1 MKKIIVSILVV
12 SLLLSSASLTVGEKE
27 TPMAPFDGNTLY
39 VGGSGA
45 GNYSSIQAAIND
57 ASDGDTV
64 FVFDDSSPYYESVN
78 VDKPISLIGEDKNT
92 TIINSSGI
100 GRIYL
105 SVGVTLSG
113 FTILNE
119 KSTGVQAAAV
129 IAGCDNI
136 ISGNRIINTDIGIDI
151 SHRYN
156 TTIVSNV
163 ISDNSHGILGMGMIH
178 CDNNLITNN
187 IIVNNSKYG
196 ILLIRSYDNTI
207 TNNTFISNGIAL
219 RGDSLHYW
227 NTHTIEENTINGKPI
242 RYYKNINNVLIP
254 SNTGQIIL
262 ANCTD
267 TTIQNLILSDVGE
280 GIQLGYSSHITIY
293 DNIITNNYDGVYAWG
308 LSYSNIVDNTIINNE
323 KFGISEDNECH
334 SNIFLRNIFEHNNE
348 VGLRLGGSSNNT
360 ISKNVFRNNSGNG
373 LLLIESS
380 NNVIYYNNFINN
392 TENAEDFGE
401 NIWDDAVGKG
411 NYWDNYTG
419 NDSDGDG
426 IGDIPYEIPGG
437 NNQDNYP
444 LMEPWTFENL
454 PPNIPTITGPTNG
467 RIGIEYNFT
476 FTTTDP
482 DGDEIYL
489 WIDWG
494 DDTFEEWIGP
504 YSSGEEVIV
513 AHTWSEQ
520 GIYIVKAKAKDVFDA
535 ESDWGYLEVTM
546 PFNQVTRRSTPS
558 SQTFQSII
566 KTTLPMSR

>member
-1 MKKIIVSILVV
+1 MIAVG
-12 SLLLSSASLTVGEKE
+12 LLLSSASLTAGEKE
-27 TPMAPFDGNTLY
+27 TPMVPFDGNTLY

-45 GNYSSIQAAIND
+45 GNYSSIQTAINN

-64 FVFDDSSPYYESVN
+64 FVFDDSSPYYESVI

-105 SVGVTLSG
+105 SVGVKLSG

-119 KSTGVQAAAV
+119 KSEGIIFAAV

-136 ISGNRIINTDIGIDI
+136 ISGNRIISADIGIDI

-156 TTIVSNV
+156 TTIIGNV
-163 ISDNSHGILGMGMIH
+163 ISDNIIGILGMGMIH
-178 CDNNLITNN
+178 CDNNTITNN
-187 IIVNNSKYG
+187 IIANNSKYG
-196 ILLIRSYDNTI
+196 IELIRSYDNTI
-207 TNNTFISNGIAL
+207 TNNTFISNGIVL
-219 RGDSLHYW
+219 LGDSLHYW
-227 NTHTIEENTINGKPI
+227 NTHTIEENAINGKPI
-242 RYYKNINNVLIP
+242 RYYKNINNVIIP

-267 TTIQNLILSDVGE
+267 TIIQNLILSDVDK
-280 GIQLGYSSHITIY
+280 GIQLGYSSNITIY

-323 KFGISEDNECH
+323 RFGITEDNECH
-334 SNIFLRNIFEHNNE
+334 SNIFLRNIFTHNNE

-380 NNVIYYNNFINN
+380 NNIIYYNNFINN
-392 TENAEDFGE
+392 TENAEDFGG
-401 NIWDDAVGKG
+401 NIWDDTVGKG

-444 LMEPWTFENL
+444 LMKPWTFENL
-454 PPNIPTITGPTNG
+454 PPNTPTITGPTNG

-476 FTTTDP
+476 FITTDP
-482 DGDEIYL
+482 EGDDIYYY
-489 WIDWG
+489 IDWG
-494 DDTFEEWIGP
+494 DDTYEEWIGP
-504 YSSGEEVIV
+504 YISGEEVIV

-520 GIYIVKAKAKDVFDA
+520 GAYEIRAKAKDVFGA
-535 ESDWGYLEVTM
+535 ESGWGYLEVTM

-566 KTTLPMSR
+566 KTTLPTSR